1 MQSTQY
7 SEELDFQKYWLVLK
21 RRWLP
26 ATGVFVIFAGLAL
39 VAAYIQKPV
48 YEADGKLVFKQD
60 RSSSLTGLKNDLGEI
75 IRIGDKSEPLATEA
89 EIVRSFPLV
98 QRTLDS
104 LGLKDDKGKPLDPKI
119 VVKSKTL
126 KVDPVTG
133 TDVMLISFKDNDPK
147 IAATVVNQLMDA
159 YIQDN
164 ILNNRAKAKAARVF
178 ISEQL
183 PRVEATVMQDDAAL
197 RKFKEEN
204 GVVALKEEAVSAVK
218 VMSDLDKQITEAQT
232 KLADAKAKS
241 TELRNQVGLN
251 SEQATTVSSLSQS
264 PAVQD
269 ALAELQKVQAKLAVE
284 RTRFLETAPTVVTLQ
299 EKEAALQ
306 AIVQERVGQ
315 VLGSPQQA
323 PVKSLQAGALKQK
336 LTAELLES
344 EAQVLGLGG
353 QLGVLYRTQSA
364 YQKRSSVLPKL
375 EQNQREL
382 ERRLQASQSTYE
394 TLLNKLQEAQVS
406 ENQTVGNA
414 RIISAAQIP
423 KKPSGPS
430 KMKFLLG
437 GSAVGLVLGIAI
449 AFLLDLIDKSVKTLK
464 EARELFGATLLG
476 VIPLHSKPGKSRYPV
491 GESERLARKIVA
503 RDLPGSPIAQAYQM
517 LQANLKFISSDK
529 QLKTIVVTSSVPKEG
544 KSEVSAN
551 LAAAMAQVGR
561 RVLLIDADMRH
572 PSQHHLWELTNS
584 VGLSNV
590 IVGEAEFNTVV
601 KEVMPK
607 LDVLTAGVI
616 PPNPVALLDSKRM
629 ASLIENFSKNYDCVI
644 IDTPPLAGIADAPI
658 LGKMAD
664 GILLVVRPKV
674 VDSVSANA
682 AKEFLARSGQHV
694 LGLVANGVIIKN
706 EPDSYFYYTKEDY
719 NKQDSP
725 SQEPTKLGVG
735 SNGKRERNSENRS

>member
-26 ATGVFVIFAGLAL
+26 ATLVFGLFAGLAL
-39 VAAYIQKPV
+39 AAAYIQKPV

-89 EIVRSFPLV
+89 EIVRSIPLL

-104 LGLKDDKGKPLDPKI
+104 LGLKDDKGKPYEAKA
-119 VVKSKTL
+119 VVKAKML
-126 KVDPVTG
+126 KVEPVTG
-133 TDVMLISFKDNDPK
+133 TDVMQIVFKHNDPK
-147 IAATVVNQLMDA
+147 IAAAVVNKLMEA
-159 YIQDN
+159 YIEDN
-164 ILNNRAKAKAARVF
+164 ILNNRSKAKAARIF

-204 GVVALKEEAVSAVK
+204 GVVALKEEAVSAVDNN
-218 VMSDLDKQITEAQT
+218 SALEKQITTAQT
-232 KLADAKAKS
+232 KLADAREKS
-241 TELRNQVGLN
+241 AALRKQLGLN
-251 SEQATTVSSLSQS
+251 SEQAKEFTAINQS
-264 PAVQD
+264 PLVQE
-269 ALAELQKVQAKLAVE
+269 ALAELQKVQAKLASE
-284 RTRFLETAPTVVTLQ
+284 RTRFTDTSPTVIALQ
-299 EKEAALQ
+299 EKEASLKAL
-306 AIVQERVGQ
+306 VQERGGE
-315 VLGSPQQA
+315 VLNKQQPA
-323 PVKSLQAGALKQK
+323 PVENLQMGALKQK
-336 LTAELLES
+336 LTADLLES
-344 EAQVLGLGG
+344 EAVVSGLTS
-353 QLGVLYRTQSA
+353 QLNILFKAQTA
-364 YQKRSSVLPKL
+364 YKMRSQNLPKL

-382 ERRLQASQSTYE
+382 ERKLQASQSTYE

-414 RIISAAQIP
+414 RIISAAQVP

-430 KMKFLLG
+430 KIKFLLG
-437 GSAVGLVLGIAI
+437 GSAAGLVLGLTT
-449 AFLLDLIDKSVKTLK
+449 AFLLDMIDKSVKSLK
-464 EARELFGATLLG
+464 EARELFGSTLLG
-476 VIPLHSKPGKSRYPV
+476 VIPAYEKAGKSRYPARD
-491 GESERLARKIVA
+491 SERIVPKIVA

-517 LQANLKFISSDK
+517 LQANLKFVSSDK
-529 QLKTIVVTSSVPKEG
+529 QLKAIVVTSSVPKEG
-544 KSEVSAN
+544 KSQVSAN

-561 RVLLIDADMRH
+561 RVLLVDADMRH

-584 VGLSNV
+584 MGLSNV
-590 IVGEAEFNTVV
+590 IVGEAEFNKVV

-616 PPNPVALLDSKRM
+616 PPNPVALLDSKKM

-664 GILLVVRPKV
+664 GILMVVRPKV
-674 VDSVSANA
+674 VDSASANA

-706 EPDSYFYYTKEDY
+706 EPDSYFYYSKEDY
-719 NKQDSP
+719 SKQDSP
-725 SQEPTKLGVG
+725 SQEQAKLVAGG
-735 SNGKRERNSENRS
+735 DSILKRNRNQG

>member
-26 ATGVFVIFAGLAL
+26 ATTVFGLCAGLAL
-39 VAAYIQKPV
+39 AAAYLQKPV

-89 EIVRSFPLV
+89 EIVRSIPLV
-98 QRTLDS
+98 QKTLDS
-104 LGLKDDKGKPLDPKI
+104 LGLKDDKGKPYDPKAM
-119 VVKSKTL
+119 VKAKVL
-126 KVDPVTG
+126 KVEPVTG
-133 TDVMLISFKDNDPK
+133 TDVMLISFKHNDPK
-147 IAATVVNQLMDA
+147 IAAAVVNNLMDA

-178 ISEQL
+178 IGEQL

-204 GVVALKEEAVSAVK
+204 GVVALKEEAVSTVDNNSK
-218 VMSDLDKQITEAQT
+218 LEQQITDAQT
-232 KLADAKAKS
+232 KLADAREKS
-241 TELRNQVGLN
+241 AALRKQLGLN
-251 SEQATTVSSLSQS
+251 SEQAKDLTALNQS
-264 PAVQD
+264 PLVQE
-269 ALAELQKVQAKLAVE
+269 ALAELQKVQAKLASE
-284 RTRFLETAPTVVTLQ
+284 RTRFRDTAPTVLALQ
-299 EKEAALQ
+299 EKEASLKAL
-306 AIVQERVGQ
+306 VQERGGEV
-315 VLGSPQQA
+315 VNKQQPA
-323 PVKSLQAGALKQK
+323 PVENLQMGALKQK
-336 LTAELLES
+336 LTADLLES
-344 EAQVLGLGG
+344 EAVVSGLTS
-353 QLGVLYRTQSA
+353 QLNILLKAQTA
-364 YQKRSSVLPKL
+364 YKLRSKDMPKL

-382 ERRLQASQSTYE
+382 ERKLQASQSTYE

-414 RIISAAQIP
+414 RIISAAQVP

-430 KMKFLLG
+430 KVKFLIG
-437 GSAVGLVLGIAI
+437 GSAAGIVLGLAT
-449 AFLLDLIDKSVKTLK
+449 AFLLDLIDKSVKSLK
-464 EARELFGATLLG
+464 EARDLFGVTLLG
-476 VIPLHSKPGKSRYPV
+476 VIPAYEKSGKSRYPARD
-491 GESERLARKIVA
+491 SERIIPKIVA

-529 QLKTIVVTSSVPKEG
+529 QLKAIVVTSSVAKEG

-561 RVLLIDADMRH
+561 RVLLVDADMRH

-674 VDSVSANA
+674 VDSASANA
-682 AKEFLARSGQHV
+682 AKDFLARSGQHV

-719 NKQDSP
+719 SQQDSP
-725 SQEPTKLGVG
+725 SQEQPKLVSGG
-735 SNGKRERNSENRS
+735 NSKLKQNRE